1 MSICFRLLPLSLFFI
16 LGCDKQAPIEKKPAQ
31 APAAPVQTAHIPGT
45 SPQQG
50 KALPVGHGAMP
61 AGHGAM
67 PHGQGAMPHGQG
79 AMPHG
84 QGHMAPGSGV
94 VGGGTITGSLKLKEG
109 LSAKPGSVIYVM
121 ARPVVPKGEPAPAL
135 AARRI
140 ELEGASFPIK
150 FALGPADVMRGKP
163 LSGEL
168 IVEARIDQDKD
179 AMSRSPG
186 DIMGRSQAI
195 KVDGA
200 AVELLLDT
208 VL

>member
-1 MSICFRLLPLSLFFI
+1 
-16 LGCDKQAPIEKKPAQ
+16 
-31 APAAPVQTAHIPGT
+31 
-45 SPQQG
+45 
-50 KALPVGHGAMP
+50 
-61 AGHGAM
+61 
-67 PHGQGAMPHGQG
+67 
-79 AMPHG
+79 
-84 QGHMAPGSGV
+84 MAPGSGV